1 MALIE
6 VKDLTKVFR
15 VVQREKGLKG
25 AIKSFFDRKVKEI
38 VAVDH
43 VSFEISQG
51 EIVGYI
57 GPNGAGKSTTVKMLS
72 GILHPTF
79 GKVFVCGLSPHKN
92 RMEHSKNIGVVFG
105 QRTQLWWDLPVI
117 ESFELLKYIYEIP
130 ENIYAKNLKEF
141 SDVLELAEI
150 LKKPVRQL
158 SLGQKMRAEI
168 AASLLHNP
176 KILFLDEP
184 TIGLDVSVKRK
195 IRKLITRINQSR
207 RVTILLTTHDLR
219 DVEELCNRVII
230 INKGKIIY
238 SGTIENLKK
247 NYGKYRVLE
256 FSLSKNLGK
265 SPPNFGDI
273 ENKIEWSLENDVLK
287 IKFSNRLSV
296 SSIVSTILRRFE
308 VIDFTIKEPSIE
320 DIIIEVLSSHDIE
333 KQD

>member
-1 MALIE
+1 
-6 VKDLTKVFR
+6 

-43 VSFEISQG
+43 VSFEIDQG

-72 GILHPTF
+72 GILYPTS
-79 GKVFVCGLSPHKN
+79 GEVFVCSLSPYKN

-117 ESFELLKYIYEIP
+117 ESFELLKCIYEIP
-130 ENIYAKNLKEF
+130 ENIYAENLREF
-141 SDVLELAEI
+141 SEVLELNEI

-176 KILFLDEP
+176 KVLFLDEP
-184 TIGLDVSVKRK
+184 TIGLDVGVKRK
-195 IRKLITRINQSR
+195 IRRLITRINQSR
-207 RVTILLTTHDLR
+207 RVTILLTTHDLQ
-219 DVEELCNRVII
+219 DVEELCNRIII
-230 INKGKIIY
+230 INKGRIVY
-238 SGTIENLKK
+238 SGTIENLKR

-256 FSLSKNLGK
+256 FNLSKDLGK
-265 SPPNFGDI
+265 SLPNFGDI
-273 ENKIEWSLENDVLK
+273 ENKIEWSFENDVLK
-287 IKFSNRLSV
+287 IKFDNKLSI
-296 SSIVSTILRRFE
+296 SSIVNAILKKFE

-320 DIIIEVLSSHDIE
+320 DIIIEVLSSHGIE